1 MMLVIT
7 SDREASPIRMRQM
20 DDRIRLPPALVLGL
34 PAWGDEGNPP
44 HDGVHIFEPLARG
57 GCDADRRRA
66 PMDDS
71 SALSMSDEPPRC
83 R

>member
-20 DDRIRLPPALVLGL
+20 DDRSRLPPALVLGL
-34 PAWGDEGNPP
+34 PARGDEGNPQ
-44 HDGVHIFEPLARG
+44 DGVHLFEPLARG

-66 PMDDS
+66 PMDDL
-71 SALSMSDEPPRC
+71 SALPMSDEPPPRC